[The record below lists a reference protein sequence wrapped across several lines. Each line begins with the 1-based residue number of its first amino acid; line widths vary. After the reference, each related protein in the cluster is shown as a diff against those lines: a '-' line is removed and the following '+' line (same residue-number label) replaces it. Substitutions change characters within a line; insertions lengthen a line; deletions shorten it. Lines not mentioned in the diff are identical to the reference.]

1 MTGNEIAE
9 VLMNSNELMHKHAK
23 VVFSDEELY
32 KEIQGLSKE
41 DTVELE
47 DILSYE
53 GYVMTFDYKH
63 GCYIID

>member
-9 VLMNSNELMHKHAK
+9 VLMNSNELMNKHAK

-32 KEIQGLSKE
+32 KEIQALSYE
-41 DTVELE
+41 DSVDLE
-47 DILSYE
+47 NILSYE
-53 GYVMTFDYKH
+53 GYAMRFDYKH